1 MVSAGDSVEK
11 TVKSKAKNLTSGNRK
26 PNLNNQLRNT
36 RLCKYFQETGSCKYG
51 ARCGFAHQEAE
62 LQSLPD
68 LQKTRMCPKANCE
81 DPNCPYAHADE
92 ELRATDFFFKT
103 ALCTWYGAGKC
114 RNGASCR
121 FAHGEEELQSVPG
134 EEGDKAQNSKNG
146 KQQIMEKAPKTQKSE
161 KKASANKSKKASP
174 DPIATSKSDESMP
187 FSLPQGASV
196 AGGFDPMFIRPWQV
210 DSCMYSQPP
219 GFTTLPQFNPYQ
231 HLAAPIPSIDYNAI
245 NQILSD
251 YHYNNIASMV
261 EAQQQAAWGQ
271 LGQTPE
277 LIQAKT
283 KSTYAGLNFD
293 PGLATPPAMAGSHLF
308 PPGLDQ
314 HAIPNDSASWEI
326 SELAEHIKTLGEQV
340 SKLQQ
345 SISQNPENPQAM
357 KGGHVSETTKS
368 GSGSFEGHSSSQ
380 GSGSSGDAS
389 PPGSP
394 QEGNNHPDKLHTEA
408 AHLSF
413 ALQRFVAAQGTT
425 LYP

>member
-1 MVSAGDSVEK
+1 VEK
-11 TVKSKAKNLTSGNRK
+11 RVKNKKD
-26 PNLNNQLRNT
+26 NNQ
-36 RLCKYFQETGSCKYG
+36 
-51 ARCGFAHQEAE
+51 
-62 LQSLPD
+62 P
-68 LQKTRMCPKANCE
+68 
-81 DPNCPYAHADE
+81 
-92 ELRATDFFFKT
+92 
-103 ALCTWYGAGKC
+103 
-114 RNGASCR
+114 
-121 FAHGEEELQSVPG
+121 
-134 EEGDKAQNSKNG
+134 
-146 KQQIMEKAPKTQKSE
+146 IMEKAPKMQKSE
-161 KKASANKSKKASP
+161 KKVNASKSKKVSHDPTAAS
-174 DPIATSKSDESMP
+174 KVDESLQ
-187 FSLPQGASV
+187 FSLPQEDPV
-196 AGGFDPMFIRPWQV
+196 AGGFVVPQQQPMFIQPPWQV
-210 DSCMYSQPP
+210 DSCMFSQPAP
-219 GFTTLPQFNPYQ
+219 GFDPLPQFSPLQ
-231 HLAAPIPSIDYNAI
+231 HLAPPMPSVDYNG
-245 NQILSD
+245 LSHLLAG
-251 YHYNNIASMV
+251 YHYNNIASMI
-261 EAQQQAAWGQ
+261 EAQQQAALGQ
-271 LGQTPE
+271 LGQIPE
-277 LIQAKT
+277 LTQAKS
-283 KSTYAGLNFD
+283 KSTYAGLNLD